1 MSSIQEIEAAI
12 EALPAGQFLLL
23 REHIQRRFDQQWDR
37 QFEEDVASGRLDAVA
52 AAAIAEH
59 RAGRSTPFPFE
70 EARTVFYDEH
80 ALLIPD
86 PDHSTTEDR
95 FIIMGLSSALR
106 VLVIVHCF
114 RKSGSSI
121 RVISA
126 RRAGTK
132 EEQPYWEKKK

>member
-1 MSSIQEIEAAI
+1 VNEISFEWDSGKAASN
-12 EALPAGQFLLL
+12 AKKHG
-23 REHIQRRFDQQWDR
+23 
-37 QFEEDVASGRLDAVA
+37 VS
-52 AAAIAEH
+52 
-59 RAGRSTPFPFE
+59 FE

-114 RKSGSSI
+114 LKSGSSI

-132 EEQPYWEKKK
+132 EQQPYWEKKK

>member
-1 MSSIQEIEAAI
+1 MNEISFEWDSIKAASN
-12 EALPAGQFLLL
+12 AKKHG
-23 REHIQRRFDQQWDR
+23 
-37 QFEEDVASGRLDAVA
+37 VS
-52 AAAIAEH
+52 
-59 RAGRSTPFPFE
+59 FE

-126 RRAGTK
+126 
-132 EEQPYWEKKK
+132 

>member
-1 MSSIQEIEAAI
+1 MNEISFEWDSIKAASN
-12 EALPAGQFLLL
+12 AKKHG
-23 REHIQRRFDQQWDR
+23 
-37 QFEEDVASGRLDAVA
+37 VC
-52 AAAIAEH
+52 
-59 RAGRSTPFPFE
+59 FE

-126 RRAGTK
+126 
-132 EEQPYWEKKK
+132 

>member
-1 MSSIQEIEAAI
+1 MGFQQGGIKCQEAC
-12 EALPAGQFLLL
+12 
-23 REHIQRRFDQQWDR
+23 
-37 QFEEDVASGRLDAVA
+37 VS
-52 AAAIAEH
+52 
-59 RAGRSTPFPFE
+59 FE

-95 FIIMGLSSALR
+95 FIIMGLSSTLR

-132 EEQPYWEKKK
+132 EQQPYWENKK